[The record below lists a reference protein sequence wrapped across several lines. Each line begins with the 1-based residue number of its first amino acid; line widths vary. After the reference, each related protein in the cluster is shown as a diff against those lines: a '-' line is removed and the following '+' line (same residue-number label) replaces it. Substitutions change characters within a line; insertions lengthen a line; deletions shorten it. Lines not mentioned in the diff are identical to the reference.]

1 VLSTRQANASQH
13 AMLSLL
19 GLLMS
24 DADNEELAQALKLA
38 PDVVLMLMKLSGT
51 ASLATRRPV
60 SSVQEAIMVL
70 GRAKIKRWSMLL
82 LFASNATN
90 VEPQRNPLLEL
101 AATRGRIMELL
112 AEACYP
118 ERRDVQESAFMIG
131 MLSLVD
137 VLVQQPKA
145 EAIASLPIEESLK
158 EAVLEGRHL
167 LGELL
172 QVAESLENEATPHPK
187 GYDPEMLLRVETQA
201 LDWVN
206 SMWK

>member
-38 PDVVLMLMKLSGT
+38 PGCGVDADEAQQHGLC
-51 ASLATRRPV
+51 ATRRPV

-90 VEPQRNPLLEL
+90 IEPQRNPLLEL

-118 ERRDVQESAFMIG
+118 QRRDVQESA
-131 MLSLVD
+131 S
-137 VLVQQPKA
+137 
-145 EAIASLPIEESLK
+145 
-158 EAVLEGRHL
+158 
-167 LGELL
+167 
-172 QVAESLENEATPHPK
+172 
-187 GYDPEMLLRVETQA
+187 
-201 LDWVN
+201 
-206 SMWK
+206 